1 MKQKT
6 NNPKSMNK
14 KNLIASISEISDL
27 SRKESTQALNA
38 FMLSIT
44 KTLKNGKEVRLPG
57 FGAFR
62 VLLRPESEGRNPR
75 TGKPLKIPAQKI
87 PKFRPSSI
95 LKTDIT

>member
-44 KTLKNGKEVRLPG
+44 KNLKDGKEVRLLG

-62 VLLRPESEGRNPR
+62 VLLRSESEGRNSQ
-75 TGKPLKIPAQKI
+75 TGKTLKIPAQKI
-87 PKFRPSSI
+87 PKFRPSSM
-95 LKTDIT
+95 LKTAIA